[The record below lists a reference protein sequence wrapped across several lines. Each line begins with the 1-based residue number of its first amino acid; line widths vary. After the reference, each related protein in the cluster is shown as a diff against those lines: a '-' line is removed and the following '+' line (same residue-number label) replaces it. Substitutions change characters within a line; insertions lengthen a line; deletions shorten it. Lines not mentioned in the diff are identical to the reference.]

1 MAEMNKYAQNSG
13 TNGKEA
19 LKTDRGRQEQRAR
32 TIYPRVT
39 PEIAA
44 HGSIFVSLFYNI
56 QNLRARQFSKI
67 YLGAVA
73 LYACPFSRAVGKVVI
88 YNFKKMYHAF

>member
-1 MAEMNKYAQNSG
+1 MVKKHLQ
-13 TNGKEA
+13 TH
-19 LKTDRGRQEQRAR
+19 RGRQEQRAR

-56 QNLRARQFSKI
+56 QNLRADQFSKI
-67 YLGAVA
+67 YLGSTTSLEVKD
-73 LYACPFSRAVGKVVI
+73 LVT
-88 YNFKKMYHAF
+88 